1 MVFDVFVRFR
11 LSRPEHKPVETSPN
25 TTANASVTATAETT
39 RLTLLEIKD
48 LPAWCDPNPFILSGY
63 RPESGSWRASLTS
76 WTYPHNETGNI
87 YSHLLPAILLALVLG
102 QGSLFEYLRMRH
114 GDALSDV
121 DVLVLGVQLLSGIAC
136 LLTSTMYHT
145 CLNHSECV
153 ARRWLQMDYIGIITL
168 ILGNFVS
175 GLHFGFYCK
184 PSLKYFYWG
193 VVRLSLP
200 LSNPSPPPNILLT
213 PYRQQCW
220 ASPPQQ
226 SSSALAS
233 VALNTVCSDWAAS
246 LPRVCRP

>member
-136 LLTSTMYHT
+136 LLTSTLYHT

-200 LSNPSPPPNILLT
+200 LSNP
-213 PYRQQCW
+213 
-220 ASPPQQ
+220 PQYPI
-226 SSSALAS
+226 
-233 VALNTVCSDWAAS
+233 NT
-246 LPRVCRP
+246 L